1 MGDKILTQQEIEAM
15 LASMSFDDEPAT
27 ATAEP
32 EQVAPTRPVKLYDFR
47 RPDKFSKEH
56 LRALRILHGSFAR
69 SLASSLTAYLRAS
82 LQVRLTMVEQVTYD
96 EYIRS
101 LPTPTVMY
109 MVAPAPLPGQ
119 LVVEVN
125 LGIAR
130 AILDRLLGG
139 AGVLST
145 RPRDLTEV
153 ELVLLKTL
161 GSFLADGLRSV
172 WSDVV
177 ALEPIV
183 QEPVL
188 SPEFVQV
195 TTAGETTVMLVFEVA
210 MLRTTGTLSI
220 CIPHPV
226 LAPVLER
233 ITSHVWFN
241 GTSHGAIENE
251 ALNPRHELQAVS
263 LPLTVELGGTELS
276 VRQLLE
282 LHVGQVIKL
291 SSAAEGALPIRVG
304 EHVKF
309 TGRPGIVG
317 RSLAVQVVGRT
328 G

>member
-1 MGDKILTQQEIEAM
+1 MADKILTQPEIEAM
-15 LASMSFDDEPAT
+15 LASMSFDDESA
-27 ATAEP
+27 AAAEP
-32 EQVAPTRPVKLYDFR
+32 EHAAADHAVKVYDFR

-82 LQVRLTMVEQVTYD
+82 LQVRLTMVEQVTYE

-109 MVAPAPLPGQ
+109 LVAPAPLPGQ

-139 AGVLST
+139 PGVLSS

-161 GSFLADGLRSV
+161 GSFLAEGLRSV
-172 WSDVV
+172 WGDVV
-177 ALEPIV
+177 ALEPSV

-233 ITSHVWFN
+233 VTSHVWFS
-241 GTSHGAIENE
+241 GTRHGAIESE
-251 ALNPRHELQAVS
+251 ALNPRQELRAVV
-263 LPLTVELGGTELS
+263 LPLTVELGGAELS

-282 LHVGQVIKL
+282 LRLGQVIKL
-291 SSAAEGALPIRVG
+291 DSAAEGSLPIRVG

-317 RSLAVQVVGRT
+317 RGLAVQVVGRT